1 MMIRIFKIFSNLCIN
16 TNHSFLRNTEDRN
29 DPIGKAITK
38 YKNHPSI
45 ISIKKFVE
53 NSDSSFSFQLGPKDK
68 ITKTMKMLDPK
79 KVVQSTDILTKV
91 MKSFSD
97 FFSDY
102 IYMYILILIS
112 ASKTESMLKTLKKA
126 KVRSLYKNDG
136 WKRKK

>member
-1 MMIRIFKIFSNLCIN
+1 MIRIFKIFSNLSIN

-91 MKSFSD
+91 IKSFSD

-136 WKRKK
+136 WKRKM

>member
-1 MMIRIFKIFSNLCIN
+1 MIRIFKIFSNLSIN

-91 MKSFSD
+91 IKSFSD

>member
-1 MMIRIFKIFSNLCIN
+1 MIRIFNIFSNLSVN
-16 TNHSFLRNTEDRN
+16 TNHSFLRNTEDKN

-91 MKSFSD
+91 IKSFSD

>member
-1 MMIRIFKIFSNLCIN
+1 MIRIFNIFSNLSVN
-16 TNHSFLRNTEDRN
+16 TNHSFLRNTEDKN
-29 DPIGKAITK
+29 DPKGKAITK

-68 ITKTMKMLDPK
+68 ITKTMKILDPK

-91 MKSFSD
+91 IKSFSD

>member
-1 MMIRIFKIFSNLCIN
+1 MIRIFKIFSNLSIN

>member
-1 MMIRIFKIFSNLCIN
+1 MIRIFKIFSNLSIN

-79 KVVQSTDILTKV
+79 KVV
-91 MKSFSD
+91 
-97 FFSDY
+97 
-102 IYMYILILIS
+102 
-112 ASKTESMLKTLKKA
+112 
-126 KVRSLYKNDG
+126 
-136 WKRKK
+136 

>member
-1 MMIRIFKIFSNLCIN
+1 MIRIFKIFSNLSIN

-45 ISIKKFVE
+45 TSIKKFVE
-53 NSDSSFSFQLGPKDK
+53 NLDSSFSFQLGPKDK

-126 KVRSLYKNDG
+126 KVRSLYKIDG